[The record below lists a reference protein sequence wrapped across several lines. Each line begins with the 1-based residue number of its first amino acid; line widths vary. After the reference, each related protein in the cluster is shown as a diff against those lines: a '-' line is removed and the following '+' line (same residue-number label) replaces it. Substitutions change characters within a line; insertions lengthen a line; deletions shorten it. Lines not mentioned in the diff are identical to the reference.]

1 MNQLA
6 HRDDCRLC
14 GSRTLDMVMRLT
26 PTPPGDMYLPPAQA
40 AKASTAYPLDLYL
53 CRDCGYANLL
63 DILDPDSIYKE
74 YIYTTTSS
82 PGLIK
87 HFEGYARHVVE
98 RLRLP
103 SGSLAVDM
111 GSNDGALLRELKK
124 VGMRV
129 VGVEPSPE
137 IAAAA
142 TKEGLPTLNRYFDAK
157 AVETIRNDHGSANLV
172 TANNVFA
179 NIDDVSTVVDNV
191 KTLLAPGGV
200 FVVEFAYLGDLIK
213 NRIFDYI
220 YHEHL
225 SYFSVD
231 ALRRMFVA
239 KDMKIVGVEH
249 VETKGGSVR
258 IYVQRASDAPAL
270 ADNLDSW
277 IAAEDHQRLRDPETY
292 RALLQTV
299 DETAASC
306 RALLDKYKSEK
317 RRIVGYG
324 ASVTCTTLIYHF
336 GLAKYLDVLVDDN
349 AAKIGTVCPGLGIDV
364 RPSSALDADGQ
375 TVVVVLAWRF
385 ADMIIERNRDVLSRG
400 GVFVVPMPELKLV
413 DK

>member
-1 MNQLA
+1 MNPLA

-26 PTPPGDMYLPPAQA
+26 PTPPGDMYLPRSQA
-40 AKASTAYPLDLYL
+40 AKASSAYPLDLYL

-103 SGSLAVDM
+103 SGSLAVDI
-111 GSNDGALLRELKK
+111 GSNDGALLRGLKK

-129 VGVEPSPE
+129 AGVEPAPE

-142 TKEGLPTLNRYFDAK
+142 TNEGLPTLNRYFDAK
-157 AVETIRNDHGSANLV
+157 AVETIRNDYGPANLV

-179 NIDDVSTVVDNV
+179 NIDDVSSVVDNV
-191 KTLLAPGGV
+191 KALLAPGGV

-225 SYFSVD
+225 SYFSID
-231 ALRRMFVA
+231 TLRRMFA
-239 KDMKIVGVEH
+239 SKDMKIVGVEH
-249 VETKGGSVR
+249 IETKGGSVR
-258 IYVQRASDAPAL
+258 IYVQRAADTPAL
-270 ADNLDSW
+270 TDNLDSW
-277 IAAEDHQRLRDPETY
+277 IAAEDRQRLRDPETY
-292 RALLQTV
+292 RTLLQAV
-299 DETAASC
+299 DKTAAAC
-306 RALLDKYKSEK
+306 RSLLDRYKSEG
-317 RRIVGYG
+317 RRIIGYG

-336 GLAKYLDVLVDDN
+336 GLARYLDFLVDDN
-349 AAKIGTVCPGLGIDV
+349 PAKLGTVCPGLGIDV
-364 RPSSALDADGQ
+364 RPSSAIDGDAK

-385 ADMIIERNRDVLSRG
+385 ADMIIERNRQVLDQG